1 MDISTVISGN
11 DLLQL
16 TSRVDSYNNTMSRVR
31 TVKNTLDKDDFLKIL
46 LTQLTHQ
53 DPTRPM
59 EDQEFVAQMAQFSSL
74 EQMTNMTAELSRV
87 FQLLAQSQAVALL
100 GKTVEILEG
109 NKSIMGT
116 VEEVS
121 GGDHPQILVNGR
133 FYDLNDVNSV
143 KKE

>member
-16 TSRVDSYNNTMSRVR
+16 TSRVDSYNNTMNQVR

>member
-100 GKTVEILEG
+100 GKTVEILDNG
-109 NKSIMGT
+109 NGQLMFPSGSI
-116 VEEVS
+116 E
-121 GGDHPQILVNGR
+121 
-133 FYDLNDVNSV
+133 
-143 KKE
+143 KKD